1 VRRDKCRGRDESGI
15 MKIKHMDDDG
25 ARRVLRIEADWS
37 EIAEDYEDI
46 VAAYKKIRVPGFRPG
61 KAPRTVIEKR
71 FQKEIMDDLSQR
83 ASQRL
88 SRQAVREAGIE
99 VLGPA
104 EAEELEC
111 VKDRPFRA
119 TVRFHPMPKIEL
131 PDLEKLTS
139 GDADMDASAVRK
151 PHPSKPGKEQTLSVN
166 PEHVPPLMVGSVE
179 EVDLRDRISLRLLDL
194 VPFDVPDGI
203 VRDELALDGE
213 DGVVPGSAE
222 WKVAKDRIRLM
233 LILKQI
239 AKQEGIE
246 VDPADVDHRIAEKAE
261 EFGTTTKALQAEL
274 SQGNGMQ
281 RLKDVLLAESTLAYL
296 AKINT

>member
-1 VRRDKCRGRDESGI
+1 VRRDESGT
-15 MKIKHMDDDG
+15 MKVKHIDDDG
-25 ARRVLRIEADWS
+25 GRRVLRIEADWS
-37 EIAEDYEDI
+37 EIADDYEDI
-46 VAAYKKIRVPGFRPG
+46 IVAYKKIRVPGFRPG
-61 KAPRTVIEKR
+61 KVPRTVIEKR

-119 TVRFHPMPKIEL
+119 SVRFQPMPRIDL
-131 PDLEKLTS
+131 PDLDNLTT
-139 GDADMDASAVRK
+139 GDTDMDASTLHK
-151 PHPSKPGKEQTLSVN
+151 PHPSKSGKEQTLNVN
-166 PEHVPPLMVGSVE
+166 PEHVPPFMAGSVE

-194 VPFDVPDGI
+194 VRFDVPDGF

-213 DGVVPGSAE
+213 HGVAPGSAE
-222 WKVAKDRIRLM
+222 WKAARDRIRLM

-246 VDPADVDHRIAEKAE
+246 VDQADVDHRIDEKAE

-274 SQGNGMQ
+274 SQGDGMQ
-281 RLKDVLLAESTLAYL
+281 RLKDMLLAESTLAYL
-296 AKINT
+296 TKINT